1 MVAVLRLGTIF
12 VALPGVQAL
21 AVPSAGHPAGCHS
34 HRPAAPLGL
43 RA

>member
-1 MVAVLRLGTIF
+1 MIAVLRLGTIF
-12 VALPGVQAL
+12 VGLPGVQTL

-34 HRPAAPLGL
+34 HCPAPPLGL